1 MNLEFLYYQQ
11 KGVLDGVD
19 PKMIELRPYID
30 EFKEYLSKEKLGN
43 IVELLISSY
52 LDMYAQSKYFF
63 RGFLD
68 ADTYTIKVD
77 YPDFVDLEKDLYLP
91 IELMHRNDISYI
103 YFNNFDDEDNTNALF
118 LDELELSFVDKEH
131 GIATAVETALSGL
144 DFSKEAVDNGFL
156 YKLTNTPILEISVA
170 PQEFRMKLNPEH
182 WEVYV

>member
-11 KGVLDGVD
+11 KGILDGRD
-19 PKMIELRPYID
+19 PKM
-30 EFKEYLSKEKLGN
+30 EKLKPSIDLYYEALNNSKIEDVIG
-43 IVELLISSY
+43 LIIKPY
-52 LDMYAQSKYFF
+52 REQYAQFKYLFM
-63 RGFLD
+63 GLYK
-68 ADTYTIKVD
+68 AGSHGLKVTY
-77 YPDFVDLEKDLYLP
+77 PSFVDLEKDYYLP
-91 IELMHRNDISYI
+91 VAKMNRTDISYVF
-103 YFNNFDDEDNTNALF
+103 FNNFDDEDNTNALF
-118 LDELELSFVDKEH
+118 LDELVLSFVDEEN